1 MAVRQYIGAR
11 YVPRFTGN
19 YDVTQ
24 IYEALDVVD
33 NGMGTSYISKK
44 PTPAGTPL
52 TDTEYWAVYGA
63 SSGAIIDLQN
73 RMGIVENE
81 LPKKAEKRHVLIIG
95 NSYVTLGCADKVAD
109 YYDQYTKYT
118 LGGSGFVGYV
128 REPRTYEYC
137 IDQAIADPDLDKD
150 SVTDILF
157 VCAVGE
163 TRAYTEKGEVN
174 FLTELRTNLSSIMT
188 KINANFTNCHNVMVT
203 YAETRKTATITT
215 PSPDS
220 YNALFAM
227 HQIFRKELPVYG
239 YSYLGWSGFNTLFIS
254 GYVDSDNYHPTA
266 AGAAV
271 IGQIILQSLFG
282 NVIYRPIRER
292 KQLVFNYGQNGTMY
306 VNTEI
311 FPDYVNI
318 NTEAGFFSSNSSVTI
333 TANDELLDLENL
345 AFPIPM
351 IRSTRSIFSKL
362 NQTTTGVGYEIFN
375 LVFVRNTDGIM
386 TLLVNNN
393 PSQST
398 SGAIPLYIEQLQ
410 DYTYYF

>member
-1 MAVRQYIGAR
+1 MAIRQYVGAR
-11 YVPRFTGN
+11 YVPKFMGN
-19 YDVTQ
+19 YDATQ

-52 TDTEYWAVYGA
+52 TDTEYWAIYGA

-73 RMGIVENE
+73 RMVIVENE
-81 LPKKAEKRHVLIIG
+81 LPKKASKRHIIIIG

-109 YYDQYTKYT
+109 YYDEYTKYI

-137 IDQAIADPDLDKD
+137 IDQAIADDNLDKN

-163 TRAYTEKGEVN
+163 TRAYTEKGEVS

-188 KINANFTNCHNVMVT
+188 KIAANFPNCNNVMVT
-203 YAETRKTATITT
+203 YAETRKAAVITT

-227 HQIFRKELPVYG
+227 HQIFRAELPAHG
-239 YSYLGWSGFNTLFIS
+239 YSYLGWSGFNTLFVS
-254 GYVDSDNYHPTA
+254 GYVDSDDYHPTA
-266 AGAAV
+266 TGAAY

-282 NVIYRPIRER
+282 DVIYRPLRER

-311 FPDYVNI
+311 FPDHI
-318 NTEAGFFSSNSSVTI
+318 NLSTEAGFFSSNSSVTI
-333 TANDELLDLENL
+333 AANDELLDLENL
-345 AFPIPM
+345 TYPIPM
-351 IRSTRSIFSKL
+351 IRSSKSLFTKL
-362 NQTTTGVGYEIFN
+362 NQTTTGVGYDIFN
-375 LVFVRNTDGIM
+375 LVFLRNTDGIM
-386 TLLVNNN
+386 TLVVNNN
-393 PSQST
+393 PTQST
-398 SGAIPLYIEQLQ
+398 SGSIPLYIEALQ
-410 DYTYYF
+410 SIDIYL